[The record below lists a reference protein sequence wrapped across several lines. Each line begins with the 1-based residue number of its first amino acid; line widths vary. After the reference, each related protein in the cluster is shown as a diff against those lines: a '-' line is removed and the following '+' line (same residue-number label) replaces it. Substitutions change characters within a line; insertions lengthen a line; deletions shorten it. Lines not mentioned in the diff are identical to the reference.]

1 MCSLGTNDRQ
11 GIICAYNEEGK
22 QMIQKSQSPQNND
35 ATLNESLSSSS
46 QEERVFSARR
56 ASRNASLLMI
66 RSVLAIF
73 IGLFTSR
80 ITLNALGVED
90 YGINVVIGGL
100 LPAFTFIASVL
111 ASATSR
117 FLTFEIGRGDEQAIR
132 ETFTATFFAHL
143 VLAIILVGVCEVA
156 GIYILHH
163 KLTIPAERMNTA
175 MIVLQFSIL
184 GIFLGITQ
192 VPYSAVIVARE
203 KFTIYAYTSLVT
215 AIYSFFS
222 ALYVKYT
229 SMDKLIVYTV
239 LGAISNVA
247 VIVYLRCY
255 CIQKFQE
262 VHLLHRVPFLRLK
275 PILSFVAWELFGNF
289 CLAIFNQSRN
299 YLVNIFFGL
308 RYNTSTSVATNILGA
323 VVGFTNPIQT
333 AFAPSVTKQYAQGN
347 LTEMQRA
354 LNTNL
359 LFTSIVF
366 SLFAVPIAFNAETLF
381 QLWLGSVPIDAA
393 HVLRFIL
400 LSTYFAIMS
409 EPFFKSIHATGKMQ
423 LTSITGGLYVLA
435 QFIIIYWLYSTY
447 HNYLH
452 AFIVIAIGGC
462 GEIFQRAAIL
472 KRVLPELPQLPLF
485 LTIAKVSFTV
495 LIATLPVFAIE
506 GYISH
511 SFLRL
516 VLTTLL
522 YIVTLGGLVYTLIF
536 SKQERNTVL
545 AILQKQLQK
554 FNLRKKRQ

>member
-247 VIVYLRCY
+247 VIVYLRYY

-333 AFAPSVTKQYAQGN
+333 SFAPSVTKQYAQGN

>member
-1 MCSLGTNDRQ
+1 
-11 GIICAYNEEGK
+11 
-22 QMIQKSQSPQNND
+22 MIQKSQSPENSD
-35 ATLNESLSSSS
+35 ATPNESSSSSS

-56 ASRNASLLMI
+56 ASRNASLLMF
-66 RSVLAIF
+66 RSVIAII

-90 YGINVVIGGL
+90 YGISVVIGGL
-100 LPAFTFIASVL
+100 LPAFTFIASIL

-163 KLTIPAERMNTA
+163 KLAIPAERMSTA

-215 AIYSFFS
+215 AIYSLFS
-222 ALYVKYT
+222 ALYVKHT
-229 SMDKLIVYTV
+229 SMDKLVVYTV

-247 VIVYLRCY
+247 IIVYLRYY

-262 VHLLHRVPFLRLK
+262 VHLLRRVPFLRLK

-289 CLAIFNQSRN
+289 CVAIYNQSRN

-308 RYNTSTSVATNILGA
+308 RYNTSTSVANTVSGA
-323 VVGFTNPIQT
+323 VGGFTNPIQT
-333 AFAPSVTKQYAQGN
+333 AFSPSVTKQYAQGN
-347 LTEMQRA
+347 LSEMLRA

-400 LSTYFAIMS
+400 LTSFFAIMT
-409 EPFFKSIHATGKMQ
+409 EPFAKSIHSTGKMQ
-423 LTSITGGLYVLA
+423 LISIVGGFYVLL
-435 QFIIIYWLYSTY
+435 QFFIIYWLYSTY

-452 AFIVIAIGGC
+452 AFMVIAIGC
-462 GEIFQRAAIL
+462 FGEIFQRAAIL
-472 KRVLPELPQLPLF
+472 KRVLPELPQRPLF
-485 LTIAKVSFTV
+485 FTMTKVSLTV
-495 LIATLPVFAIE
+495 VVATLPVFAIE
-506 GYISH
+506 DYISH
-511 SFLRL
+511 PFLRL
-516 VLTTLL
+516 LLTTLL
-522 YIVTLGGLVYTLIF
+522 YIVSLGGLSYTLLL
-536 SKQERNTVL
+536 SKQERNAVL

-554 FNLRKKRQ
+554 FHLRKKRQ

>member
-1 MCSLGTNDRQ
+1 
-11 GIICAYNEEGK
+11 
-22 QMIQKSQSPQNND
+22 MIQKSQSPQNND
-35 ATLNESLSSSS
+35 ATLNGSLSPSS
-46 QEERVFSARR
+46 QEERMFSARR

-66 RSVLAIF
+66 RSVLAII

-100 LPAFTFIASVL
+100 LPAFTFIAGIL

-156 GIYILHH
+156 GIYLLHH
-163 KLTIPAERMNTA
+163 KLDIPAARMNTA

-203 KFTIYAYTSLVT
+203 KFTIYAYISLVT
-215 AIYSFFS
+215 SIDSLFS
-222 ALYVKYT
+222 AIYVKYT
-229 SMDKLIVYTV
+229 SMDKLVVYTV

-247 VIVYLRCY
+247 VIVYLRYY

-262 VHLLHRVPFLRLK
+262 VLLLHRVPFLRLK

-308 RYNTSTSVATNILGA
+308 RYNTSTSVATTVSGS
-323 VVGFTNPIQT
+323 VESFTGPIQT
-333 AFAPSVTKQYAQGN
+333 AFFPSVTKQYAQGN

-366 SLFAVPIAFNAETLF
+366 ALFAVPIAFNAETLF

-400 LSTYFAIMS
+400 LATFFGIMTA
-409 EPFFKSIHATGKMQ
+409 PFGKSIHAIGKMQ
-423 LTSITGGLYVLA
+423 LNSIVGGLYVLA

-485 LTIAKVSFTV
+485 LTMAKVSFTV
-495 LIATLPVFAIE
+495 LIATLPIFAIE

-511 SFLRL
+511 SLLRL

-522 YIVTLGGLVYTLIF
+522 YIVSLGGLAYTLIL
-536 SKQERNTVL
+536 SKQERTTLL
-545 AILQKQLQK
+545 AFLQKQLQK
-554 FNLRKKRQ
+554 FNLRR

>member
-1 MCSLGTNDRQ
+1 
-11 GIICAYNEEGK
+11 
-22 QMIQKSQSPQNND
+22 MIQKSLSPQNKD
-35 ATLNESLSSSS
+35 ATPNESLSSSS

-56 ASRNASLLMI
+56 ASRNASLLML
-66 RSVLAIF
+66 RSVITII

-100 LPAFTFIASVL
+100 LPAFTFVASIL

-143 VLAIILVGVCEVA
+143 LLAIILVGVCEVA

-163 KLTIPAERMNTA
+163 KLSIPAERMNTA

-192 VPYSAVIVARE
+192 VPYGAVIVARE

-215 AIYSFFS
+215 AIYSLFS
-222 ALYVKYT
+222 AIYVKYT
-229 SMDKLIVYTV
+229 SMDKLVVYTV

-247 VIVYLRCY
+247 VIVYLRYY

-262 VHLLHRVPFLRLK
+262 VHLLRRVPFLRLK

-299 YLVNIFFGL
+299 YLVNIFLGL
-308 RYNTSTSVATNILGA
+308 RYNTSTSVATTVSGA
-323 VVGFTNPIQT
+323 VAGFTSPIQT

-381 QLWLGSVPIDAA
+381 QLWLGSLPIDAA

-423 LTSITGGLYVLA
+423 LTSIIGGLYVLA

-452 AFIVIAIGGC
+452 AFMVIAIGGF

-472 KRVLPELPQLPLF
+472 KRVLPELPQRPLF
-485 LTIAKVSFTV
+485 LTTAKVSFTV

-522 YIVTLGGLVYTLIF
+522 YIVSLGGLAYTLIL
-536 SKQERNTVL
+536 SKQERTTLL
-545 AILQKQLQK
+545 AFLQKYLQK

>member
-222 ALYVKYT
+222 AIYVKYT

-247 VIVYLRCY
+247 VIVYLRYY

>member
-1 MCSLGTNDRQ
+1 
-11 GIICAYNEEGK
+11 
-22 QMIQKSQSPQNND
+22 MIPKSQPPQNND
-35 ATLNESLSSSS
+35 ATPNESLSSSS

-56 ASRNASLLMI
+56 ASRNASLLMF
-66 RSVLAIF
+66 RSVITII

-100 LPAFTFIASVL
+100 LPAFTFIASIL

-143 VLAIILVGVCEVA
+143 VLAIILVGICEVA
-156 GIYILHH
+156 GIYLLHH

-175 MIVLQFSIL
+175 MIVMQFSIL

-203 KFTIYAYTSLVT
+203 KFTIYAYTSLVS
-215 AIYSFFS
+215 AIYSLFS
-222 ALYVKYT
+222 AIYVKYT

-247 VIVYLRCY
+247 IIVYLRYY
-255 CIQKFQE
+255 CIQRFQE
-262 VHLLHRVPFLRLK
+262 VHLLRRVSFLRLK
-275 PILSFVAWELFGNF
+275 PIMSFVAWELFGNF
-289 CLAIFNQSRN
+289 CLAIYNQSRN

-308 RYNTSTSVATNILGA
+308 RYNTSTSVANTVSGA
-323 VVGFTNPIQT
+323 VRSFTDPIQT

-366 SLFAVPIAFNAETLF
+366 ALFAIPIAFNAETLF

-400 LSTYFAIMS
+400 LATFFGIMT
-409 EPFFKSIHATGKMQ
+409 EPFAKSIHATGKMQ
-423 LTSITGGLYVLA
+423 LISIVGGLYVLS
-435 QFIIIYWLYSTY
+435 QFFIIYWLYSTY

-452 AFIVIAIGGC
+452 AFIVIAIGC
-462 GEIFQRAAIL
+462 FGEIFQRAAIL
-472 KRVLPELPQLPLF
+472 KRVLPQLPQRPLF
-485 LTIAKVSFTV
+485 LTIAKVSLTV
-495 LIATLPVFAIE
+495 LIATLPVFVIE
-506 GYISH
+506 SYITH
-511 SFLRL
+511 AFLRL
-516 VLTTLL
+516 VLTTLF
-522 YIVTLGGLVYTLIF
+522 YIVSLGGLAYTLLL
-536 SKQERNTVL
+536 SKQERTTLL
-545 AILQKQLQK
+545 AFLQKYLQK
-554 FNLRKKRQ
+554 FHLRKKRQ

>member
-1 MCSLGTNDRQ
+1 
-11 GIICAYNEEGK
+11 
-22 QMIQKSQSPQNND
+22 MIQQSQSSQNND
-35 ATLNESLSSSS
+35 ATPNESASSSS

-56 ASRNASLLMI
+56 ASRNASLLMF
-66 RSVLAIF
+66 RSVITIT

-100 LPAFTFIASVL
+100 LPAFTFIAGIL

-156 GIYILHH
+156 GVYLLHH
-163 KLTIPAERMNTA
+163 KLTIPAERMSTA
-175 MIVLQFSIL
+175 MIVLQLSIL

-215 AIYSFFS
+215 AIYSLFS
-222 ALYVKYT
+222 AIYVKYT
-229 SMDKLIVYTV
+229 SMDKLSTYAV
-239 LGAISNVA
+239 LGAISNLGF
-247 VIVYLRCY
+247 IFFIRFYCLRHF
-255 CIQKFQE
+255 KE
-262 VHLLHRVPFLRLK
+262 SHLLRRVSFVRLK
-275 PILSFVAWELFGNF
+275 PIMIYVAWELFGNL
-289 CLAIFNQSRN
+289 CLAIYNQSRN
-299 YLVNIFFGL
+299 YLVNVFFGL
-308 RYNTSTSVATNILGA
+308 RYNTSTSVATTVSGA
-323 VVGFTNPIQT
+323 VGGLTSPIQT

-359 LFTSIVF
+359 LFTSIIF
-366 SLFAVPIAFNAETLF
+366 SLFAIPIAFNAETLF

-393 HVLRFIL
+393 YVLRFIL
-400 LSTYFAIMS
+400 LATFFGIMADTFA
-409 EPFFKSIHATGKMQ
+409 KSIHSTGKMQ
-423 LTSITGGLYVLA
+423 LISIVGGLYVLL
-435 QFIIIYWLYSTY
+435 QFFIIYWLYSTY

-452 AFIVIAIGGC
+452 AFMVIAIGYF

-472 KRVLPELPQLPLF
+472 KRVLPELPQRPLF
-485 LTIAKVSFTV
+485 FTMAKVFLTV
-495 LIATLPVFAIE
+495 VVATLPVFAIE

-522 YIVTLGGLVYTLIF
+522 YIVSMGGLAYTLLL

-545 AILQKQLQK
+545 AILQKNLQK

>member
-1 MCSLGTNDRQ
+1 MTQESNSPNNGTP
-11 GIICAYNEEGK
+11 
-22 QMIQKSQSPQNND
+22 SPSNQLRFPKP
-35 ATLNESLSSSS
+35 T
-46 QEERVFSARR
+46 QEESVFSARR
-56 ASRNASLLMI
+56 ASRKASLLML
-66 RSVLAIF
+66 RSVFTII
-73 IGLFTSR
+73 IGLYTSR

-90 YGINVVIGGL
+90 YGIREVIGGL
-100 LPAFTFIASVL
+100 LPAFTFIASIL

-156 GIYILHH
+156 GIYLLHH

-203 KFTIYAYTSLVT
+203 KFTIYAYTSLVS
-215 AIYSFFS
+215 AIYSLFS
-222 ALYVKYT
+222 AIYVKYT

-239 LGAISNVA
+239 LSAISNVA
-247 VIVYLRCY
+247 VIVYLRYY

-262 VHLLHRVPFLRLK
+262 VHLLRRVPFLRLK
-275 PILSFVAWELFGNF
+275 PIMSFVAWELFGNF
-289 CLAIFNQSRN
+289 CVAIYNQSRN

-308 RYNTSTSVATNILGA
+308 RYNTSTSVATSVSGA
-323 VVGFTNPIQT
+323 VGGFTSPIQT

-366 SLFAVPIAFNAETLF
+366 CLFAVPIAFNAETLF

-400 LSTYFAIMS
+400 LTTFFAIMT
-409 EPFFKSIHATGKMQ
+409 EPFAKSIHATGKMQ
-423 LTSITGGLYVLA
+423 LISIVGGLYLLG
-435 QFIIIYWLYSTY
+435 QFFIIYWLYSTY

-452 AFIVIAIGGC
+452 AFMVIAIGC
-462 GEIFQRAAIL
+462 FGEIFQRAAIL
-472 KRVLPELPQLPLF
+472 KRVLPELSQRPLF
-485 LTIAKVSFTV
+485 LTMAKVSLTV
-495 LIATLPVFAIE
+495 VVATLPVFAIE

-522 YIVTLGGLVYTLIF
+522 YIATLGGLAYTLLL
-536 SKQERNTVL
+536 SKQERKAVL

>member
-1 MCSLGTNDRQ
+1 
-11 GIICAYNEEGK
+11 
-22 QMIQKSQSPQNND
+22 MIQQSQPPQNND
-35 ATLNESLSSSS
+35 ATPNESPSSSS

-56 ASRNASLLMI
+56 ASRNASLLMF
-66 RSVLAIF
+66 RSVITII

-100 LPAFTFIASVL
+100 LPAFTFIASIL

-117 FLTFEIGRGDEQAIR
+117 FLTLEIGRGDEQAIR

-143 VLAIILVGVCEVA
+143 VLAIILVGICEVA
-156 GIYILHH
+156 GLYILHH

-175 MIVLQFSIL
+175 MIVMQFSIL

-192 VPYSAVIVARE
+192 VPYGAVIVARE

-215 AIYSFFS
+215 TIYSLFS
-222 ALYVKYT
+222 AIYVKYT
-229 SMDKLIVYTV
+229 SMDKLTVYVV

-247 VIVYLRCY
+247 IIVYLRYY
-255 CIQKFQE
+255 CIQRFQE
-262 VHLLHRVPFLRLK
+262 VHLLRRVSFLRLK

-308 RYNTSTSVATNILGA
+308 RYNTSTSVANTVSGA
-323 VVGFTNPIQT
+323 VGSFTNPIQI
-333 AFAPSVTKQYAQGN
+333 AFSPSVTKQYAQGN
-347 LTEMQRA
+347 LTEMLRA

-366 SLFAVPIAFNAETLF
+366 ALFAVPIAFNAETLF
-381 QLWLGSVPIDAA
+381 QLWLGTVPIDAA

-400 LSTYFAIMS
+400 LATFFGIMTEPFAKSIFAI
-409 EPFFKSIHATGKMQ
+409 GKMQ
-423 LTSITGGLYVLA
+423 LISIVGGLYVLS
-435 QFIIIYWLYSTY
+435 QFFIIYWLYSTY

-452 AFIVIAIGGC
+452 AFIVLAIGVF

-472 KRVLPELPQLPLF
+472 KRVLPQLPQRPLF
-485 LTIAKVSFTV
+485 LTIAKVSLTV
-495 LIATLPVFAIE
+495 LVATLPVFAIE

-522 YIVTLGGLVYTLIF
+522 YIISLGGLAYILLL

-545 AILQKQLQK
+545 AILQKQFQK
-554 FNLRKKRQ
+554 INLRKKPQ